1 MVQWIAAAVIQQGSV
16 REASMDCVPSFVR
29 LGKILSVP
37 SFLERFN
44 DFHQL
49 DIIWSRQQAFH
60 LGWRDS
66 EMNPTTCHDFSPTKD
81 NRDGLNSRVTVLVYN
96 SPPSFQ
102 EQFSLATIW
111 PSMCCAWSPLGHSLQ
126 IVGRRKLHHVRN
138 APKA

>member
-1 MVQWIAAAVIQQGSV
+1 
-16 REASMDCVPSFVR
+16 
-29 LGKILSVP
+29 
-37 SFLERFN
+37 
-44 DFHQL
+44 
-49 DIIWSRQQAFH
+49 IWSRQQAFH

-111 PSMCCAWSPLGHSLQ
+111 PSMCCAWSPLGQTRLCQLSRGAAPARPVRPSKRTWIRTPRTRNRSYQTSLS
-126 IVGRRKLHHVRN
+126 GRLLRAVLGGDLQHGPSQERELAVRQ
-138 APKA
+138 AR